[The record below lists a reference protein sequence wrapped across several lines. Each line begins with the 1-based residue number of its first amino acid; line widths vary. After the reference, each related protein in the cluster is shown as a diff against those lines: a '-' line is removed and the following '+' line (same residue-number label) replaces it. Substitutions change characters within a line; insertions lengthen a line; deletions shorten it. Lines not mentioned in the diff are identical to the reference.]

1 MFNYT
6 KVTEFVYEVEAD
18 GSIRVPN
25 EHVEKL
31 AEYPALAEEI
41 LHFVNDFAVFGT
53 AYRVFLDVVQNFFGV
68 RAGDRTVFPL
78 V

>member
-1 MFNYT
+1 MFTYT
-6 KVTEFVYEVEAD
+6 HVTEFEYEVEGD
-18 GSIRVPN
+18 GSIRVPK

-41 LHFVNDFAVFGT
+41 LHFVSDFAVPGT

-68 RAGDRTVFPL
+68 RAGDRTVFPQ